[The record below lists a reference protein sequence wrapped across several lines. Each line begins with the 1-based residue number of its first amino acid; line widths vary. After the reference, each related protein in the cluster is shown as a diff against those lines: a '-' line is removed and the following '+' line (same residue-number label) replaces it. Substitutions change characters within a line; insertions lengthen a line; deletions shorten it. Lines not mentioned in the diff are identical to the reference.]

1 MGRLKTGE
9 SKVVVAQ
16 TASQSLRTTIP
27 VHVVGQLGLD
37 AGDVLLWSMDKDGD
51 GWFGTIRKKK

>member
-1 MGRLKTGE
+1 MPKLKTGE
-9 SKVVVAQ
+9 SAVAVANSIS
-16 TASQSLRTTIP
+16 ASVRTTIP
-27 VHVVGQLGLD
+27 MYVVRQLGLD